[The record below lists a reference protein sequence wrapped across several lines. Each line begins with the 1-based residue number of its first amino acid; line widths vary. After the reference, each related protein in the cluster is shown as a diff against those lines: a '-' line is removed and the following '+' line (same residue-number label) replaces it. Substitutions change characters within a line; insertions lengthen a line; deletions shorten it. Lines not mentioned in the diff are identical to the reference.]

1 MSVLTS
7 VSIREENRKDYNAL
21 RVWLVAK
28 NMSMGDYLV
37 TSFRN
42 EFADQKDQS
51 TGRHSGPKRS

>member
-21 RVWLVAK
+21 RIWLCEK

-42 EFADQKDQS
+42 EFADKNDQS
-51 TGRHSGPKRS
+51 TDGDSGRTRT

>member
-21 RVWLVAK
+21 RIWLCEK

-42 EFADQKDQS
+42 EFADKNDQS
-51 TGRHSGPKRS
+51 TVGDSGLTGT